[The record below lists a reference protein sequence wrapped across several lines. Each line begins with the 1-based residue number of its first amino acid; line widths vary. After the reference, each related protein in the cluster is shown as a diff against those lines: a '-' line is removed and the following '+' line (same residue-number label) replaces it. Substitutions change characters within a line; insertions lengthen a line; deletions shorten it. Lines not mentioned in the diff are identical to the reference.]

1 MKKNSLMAIAIVLAT
16 FGSVS
21 AQMVTSNVENTVNQN
36 FVVKQLE
43 NLRFRVYF
51 TDSVSGKVY
60 IKIADDNGNILITEN
75 LNTAELKS
83 RLYDLSN
90 LLDGKYKISVESDKK
105 VESQIVK
112 IKTEISRSALVAIN
126 Q

>member
-1 MKKNSLMAIAIVLAT
+1 MAIAIVLAT

-21 AQMVTSNVENTVNQN
+21 AQMVTGNFENTVNQN

-51 TDSVSGKVY
+51 SDSMSGKVY

-75 LNTAELKS
+75 LNTADLKS

-90 LLDGKYKISVESDKK
+90 LLDGKYKISVESGKK

-112 IKTEISRSALVAIN
+112 ITTETSRSALVAIN